1 MYVEVKSSN
10 GVTLVPMETVHLSK
24 RRIFIQGTIT
34 METACAFA
42 DQVMLLNDR
51 STAEAIDVIITSVG
65 GEVQAGLMM
74 YDVVQTSAAPIRM
87 FCRGMAYSMAA
98 VLFASGN
105 HGRYILP
112 NSKLM
117 LHEPLLGNA
126 VRGNVSSIRALSEEL
141 TDIRNQLNHLL
152 SKHTGRSMEQ
162 IETACAYDHYFTPQ
176 ECVDFG
182 LADEVAGL
190 DKLIGGM

>member
-1 MYVEVKSSN
+1 MDEKQNIRRFLKKSLSYL
-10 GVTLVPMETVHLSK
+10 LVAVIASA
-24 RRIFIQGTIT
+24 GTWI
-34 METACAFA
+34 A
-42 DQVMLLNDR
+42 
-51 STAEAIDVIITSVG
+51 AE
-65 GEVQAGLMM
+65 
-74 YDVVQTSAAPIRM
+74 
-87 FCRGMAYSMAA
+87 
-98 VLFASGN
+98 
-105 HGRYILP
+105 ILP

-141 TDIRNQLNHLL
+141 TDIHNQLNHLL
-152 SKHTGRSMEQ
+152 AKHTGRSMEQ